1 MTGRSAWALPAP
13 MPSTAIAIANRT
25 AIRLIELL
33 LYPLLY
39 LILAARI
46 LELS

>member
-1 MTGRSAWALPAP
+1 MA
-13 MPSTAIAIANRT
+13 TAKT
-25 AIRLIELL
+25 AIRRIELL

-39 LILAARI
+39 LKVTIKI